1 MSLTLVK
8 IKLSHLWLSVS
19 RGTDGNICL
28 VSFLTTHA
36 SQGGLR
42 YYNSHTSFYDDV
54 HANKQKFATPLV
66 ENILAHLWLSV
77 SRGTD
82 GNIRFVSFLTTRF
95 SGRRCVILMN
105 GNERHFRFRKKKES
119 IAVARWGN
127 SKS

>member
-19 RGTDGNICL
+19 RGTDGNICF

-82 GNIRFVSFLTTRF
+82 GNIRFVFDDTLLREEMRHSDEWKRASFSF
-95 SGRRCVILMN
+95 Q
-105 GNERHFRFRKKKES
+105 KKER
-119 IAVARWGN
+119 IN
-127 SKS
+127 SCC